1 MPHSV
6 RARRAPR
13 PALSLAAVASLAL
26 IALSALPVRAQV
38 GPRPA
43 RDTVVVHVRGAAAES
58 TFRVIAA
65 GPPIFRELP
74 TQSAGY
80 EYLVSTRRETGD
92 AELHERWADVAFVR
106 SGRATLRTGP
116 ALERP
121 RQVEPSEWKANA
133 IVAARDRSVGPG
145 DLLVIP
151 AGVAHQWRPQGRSP
165 FSYVTVKVAA
175 PYHEAAAGAAGPAA
189 ADDATGH
196 GIVGVWR
203 VERFCNVDSASG
215 RESEPYGPR
224 PVGYFVYAPTG
235 QLSIQVMRTPPVPR
249 FASGDTMPADAE
261 RRAMQESYF
270 GYFGTYTVVSD
281 SLVIHHVTGG
291 TLPSYV
297 GTDQPRRYHIRG
309 ANGDTLAIG
318 GVSMRCRVLVRVR

>member
-6 RARRAPR
+6 RARRAAG

-26 IALSALPVRAQV
+26 IALSALPVRAQI
-38 GPRPA
+38 GPRPP
-43 RDTVVVHVRGAAAES
+43 RDTVVVHVRGAAADS
-58 TFRVIAA
+58 AFRAITA
-65 GPPIFRELP
+65 GTPIFRELP
-74 TQSAGY
+74 TQSVGY
-80 EYLVSTRRETGD
+80 KYFVATRRETGD

-121 RQVEPSEWKANA
+121 RQVEPSEWKGPA

-151 AGVAHQWRPQGRSP
+151 AGVAHQWRPLGRSS

-175 PYHEAAAGAAGPAA
+175 PDGD
-189 ADDATGH
+189 ADVGGR

-215 RESEPYGPR
+215 RESEPFGPR

-249 FASGDTMPADAE
+249 FASGDTMPTDAE

-281 SLVIHHVTGG
+281 SIVIHHVTGG